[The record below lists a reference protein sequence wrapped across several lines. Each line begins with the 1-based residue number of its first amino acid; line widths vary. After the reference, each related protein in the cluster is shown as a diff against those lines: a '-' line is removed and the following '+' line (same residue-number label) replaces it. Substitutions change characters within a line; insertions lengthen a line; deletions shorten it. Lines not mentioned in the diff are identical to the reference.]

1 MFSHVCRI
9 FSPRRVG
16 CDAFRYNSYVSPKS
30 TWQFVYPTISK
41 VNHSCA
47 SNATTVASE
56 EMMRV
61 SMLSNIFFQCGARV
75 VASALLLLE
84 LLLSLPNAVGSAFH
98 VRLPVRAL
106 VLHLHNGF
114 NLYFSLNLYSYR
126 NYDDG
131 SLPPSMLDM
140 YQCISK

>member
-1 MFSHVCRI
+1 MFSNVCRI

-61 SMLSNIFFQCGARV
+61 SILSSNFFQCGPLLAAVAAAFCFSCLVLVARV

-84 LLLSLPNAVGSAFH
+84 LLLSLPSAVGSAFH
-98 VRLPVRAL
+98 VLLPIRAL
-106 VLHLHNGF
+106 VLHLYNGF
-114 NLYFSLNLYSYR
+114 NLDF
-126 NYDDG
+126 
-131 SLPPSMLDM
+131 
-140 YQCISK
+140 